1 MYMYHIDVIE
11 HNNCQLRQLHQT
23 NQWPK
28 V

>member
-23 NQWPK
+23 NQ
-28 V
+28 